1 MQRLHSTEISKLA
14 AKHEKAV
21 VEAVK
26 KTSNTSAAEMK
37 VKMEALE
44 SVHAAALAGAQAASE
59 EQLRENTR
67 KALDETA
74 KQIVE
79 LQREHAEE
87 RRQLEAASE
96 AAVTSAERRVLADA
110 NRRYDEQLQIIE
122 AGHRSQLQT
131 LHASHVADV
140 ERLSHEHELALI
152 DYTKRQQSV
161 LSAHMQERERLY
173 TDLAAQHQRAR
184 IIMVWHHGW
193 FSTT

>member
-1 MQRLHSTEISKLA
+1 MEELVAYQNFLEAKVAQLEQDQATAAEESLKRAEQSDRDHREQVRLLDASRDEEMKEMQRLHSTEISKLA

-21 VEAVK
+21 IEAVE
-26 KTSNTSAAEMK
+26 KTSSTSAAEMK

-59 EQLRENTR
+59 EQIRENTR
-67 KALDETA
+67 KARDET
-74 KQIVE
+74 
-79 LQREHAEE
+79 
-87 RRQLEAASE
+87 
-96 AAVTSAERRVLADA
+96 
-110 NRRYDEQLQIIE
+110 
-122 AGHRSQLQT
+122 
-131 LHASHVADV
+131 V
-140 ERLSHEHELALI
+140 ERLSHQHELALI